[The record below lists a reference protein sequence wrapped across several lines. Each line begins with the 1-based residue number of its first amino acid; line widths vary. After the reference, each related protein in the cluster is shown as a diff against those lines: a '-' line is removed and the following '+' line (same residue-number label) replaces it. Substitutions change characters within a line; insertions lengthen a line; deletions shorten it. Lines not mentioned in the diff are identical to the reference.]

1 MINQVTLHHPLQK
14 KMSLDPQDLI
24 FISNFQFSFHDLFK
38 ELPRDVVGLL
48 HSLLKQFNEGDE
60 AFYQTM
66 NEEKKWEAT
75 MRKYAHYKV
84 KNTQFEEV
92 LEELVQF
99 FDEHNSATFLMEI
112 AHYFL
117 YASYQKED
125 AKTWLLFDDYDGE
138 DVVPFSKDLLADG
151 KFEFHHGP
159 SEQTALSAQAIVFI
173 RLLDYVLSNRLDKF
187 KIKAAIDPEMPEHIQ
202 LPLYICIDLKKS
214 NTYFLSTQKPLTS
227 TLEIFIGYYKLMRL
241 LADHLEETD
250 NGEMHEKIKHYM
262 LVLEP
267 SFYRLAT
274 TSLLM
279 HSNEERK
286 KEEKAAANAKKKYD
300 EAVQKLDKQKDKYE
314 ELKKQHTEL
323 KKSQKE
329 ALQSPQVVPQA
340 ALQENDAQ
348 IKSLTEEG
356 DRLRKL
362 MQQLEAS
369 NKLDEKRF
377 LEEIDRLKEEN
388 KGLQQRLQPLLKMSN
403 EPKIETIGQWL
414 ALGKTLIKNMDEAEA
429 KEIRAFFELFMQ
441 IMDEQKAALPKL
453 ELATNLFGYVS
464 ISSNAHH
471 VNFPNGQSHPIEG
484 LPAHI
489 YLAEGQFIQV
499 TDDYTYVCDYQD
511 FFDFH
516 LKEHSAQFSI
526 VRMKD
531 ETPHIYSNGE
541 LKPLHHG
548 DHIHLHDGQ
557 IVSFNMQ
564 HELIRFYKQQ
574 RLHLNI
580 FEQSIALKKHIPY
593 YVQKALPTGA
603 VVTNVL
609 MDTEKYLPFENGGAL
624 QDGCFF
630 TASKNEDIVRVFHGS
645 FYKLS
650 SYYKKAEI
658 VSVCEVDDAYFGK
671 KLSREIVI
679 IKNIPL
685 HVTITLH
692 DNVRIDEFN
701 NYLEIVRD
709 EACEGETLEQR
720 LSRRPN
726 PTTPR
731 DIAHSTIPETST
743 AVLIVGNPS
752 FFNSYTQKLGDYGYD
767 VTGIEGYE
775 SFTRIKQAAKDKDCI
790 VVCTEYVSHENMY
803 AIKDFF
809 PASKVLYSER
819 EGATQIALQLKSAN
833 M

>member
-1 MINQVTLHHPLQK
+1 MTKQVTLHHPLQEE
-14 KMSLDPQDLI
+14 MSPDTQNLL
-24 FISNFQFSFHDLFK
+24 FISNFQFSFRELFK

-48 HSLLKQFNEGDE
+48 HSLLKQFADGEE
-60 AFYQTM
+60 SFYQTV
-66 NEEKKWEAT
+66 NEEKKWEAM

-92 LEELVQF
+92 LEELIQF
-99 FDEHNSATFLMEI
+99 FNEHNSATFIMEI

-117 YASYQKED
+117 YASYQTED
-125 AKTWLLFDDYDGE
+125 EKTWLLFDDYDGE
-138 DVVPFSKDLLADG
+138 KPVPFTKALLTDG
-151 KFEFHHGP
+151 KFEFHNGP
-159 SEQTALSAQAIVFI
+159 SEKVTLSAQAVVFI
-173 RLLDYVLSNRLDKF
+173 RLLDYVLSNRLEKF

-202 LPLYICIDLKKS
+202 LPLHICNDQKKS
-214 NTYFLSTQKPLTS
+214 NTYFLSPQKPLTS
-227 TLEIFIGYYKLMRL
+227 ILEIFISHLKLLRL
-241 LADHLEETD
+241 LADYLEETD
-250 NGEMHEKIKHYM
+250 HQETKIKVKQYM
-262 LVLEP
+262 LTLQP
-267 SFYRLAT
+267 SLYRLAT

-279 HSNEERK
+279 HSNTEHA

-300 EAVQKLDKQKDKYE
+300 EAVQKLDKQKEKYE
-314 ELKKQHTEL
+314 ELKKQHAEL
-323 KKSQKE
+323 KKGQKE
-329 ALQSPQVVPQA
+329 ALQAPQA
-340 ALQENDAQ
+340 VPSAITQEYGEK
-348 IKSLTEEG
+348 IKSLTEER
-356 DRLRKL
+356 DRLQKL
-362 MQQLEAS
+362 MQQLETS

-388 KGLQQRLQPLLKMSN
+388 KGLQQKLQPLLKISN
-403 EPKIETIGQWL
+403 EPKIETIEQWL
-414 ALGKTLIKNMDEAEA
+414 ALGKTLINNIDENEA

-441 IMDEQKAALPKL
+441 IMDEQKAALPKR
-453 ELATNLFGYVS
+453 ELATNLYGYVS
-464 ISSNAHH
+464 ISSKAHQ

-484 LPAHI
+484 LPANI
-489 YLAEGQFIQV
+489 YLADGQFVQV

-516 LKEHSAQFSI
+516 LKENSAQFSI
-526 VRMKD
+526 VRMKED
-531 ETPHIYSNGE
+531 TPHVYSNGE
-541 LKPLHHG
+541 LKALRHE
-548 DHIHLHDGQ
+548 DHVHLREGQ
-557 IVSFNMQ
+557 IVSFNTQ

-574 RLHLNI
+574 RFHLNT

-609 MDTEKYLPFENGGAL
+609 TSAEKYLPLENGENL
-624 QDGCFF
+624 QDGSFF
-630 TASKNEDIVRVFHGS
+630 TAGKNEEVVRIFHGS

-658 VSVCEVDDAYFGK
+658 VSVCEVDDEYFGK

-709 EACEGETLEQR
+709 ESSEGETLEQR

-726 PTTPR
+726 PATSR

-743 AVLIVGNPS
+743 TVLIVGNPS
-752 FFNSYTQKLGDYGYD
+752 FFNSYTQKLSDYGYD

-775 SFTRIKQAAKDKDCI
+775 SFTRIKQAAKDKDSI
-790 VVCTEYVSHENMY
+790 VVCTEFVSHDNMY
-803 AIKDFF
+803 AIKDYF

>member
-1 MINQVTLHHPLQK
+1 MKQITLHHPLQE
-14 KMSLDPQDLI
+14 KMTPDPQHLLL
-24 FISNFQFSFHDLFK
+24 ISNFRFSFRELFK
-38 ELPRDVVGLL
+38 ELPRDIVGLI
-48 HSLLKQFNEGDE
+48 HSLLKQFDEGEE
-60 AFYQTM
+60 AFYQTV
-66 NEEKKWEAT
+66 NEERKWEAAL
-75 MRKYAHYKV
+75 RKHAHYKV
-84 KNTQFEEV
+84 KNAQFEVV
-92 LEELVQF
+92 LEELIDLF
-99 FDEHNSATFLMEI
+99 CEHNSASFIMEI

-117 YASYQKED
+117 YASYQTDEE
-125 AKTWLLFDDYDGE
+125 KTWLLFDDYVGE
-138 DVVPFSKDLLADG
+138 DSVPFTKDLLVDG
-151 KFEFHHGP
+151 KFEFHKGP
-159 SEQTALSAQAIVFI
+159 SEKMTLTAQAVVFI
-173 RLLDYVLSNRLDKF
+173 RLLDQVLSNRLEKF
-187 KIKAAIDPEMPEHIQ
+187 KIKAAIDPEMPEHVQ
-202 LPLYICIDLKKS
+202 LPLHIWTDQKKL
-214 NTYFLSTQKPLTS
+214 NTYFLSSQKPLTS
-227 TLEIFIGYYKLMRL
+227 ILEIFFSYQKLMRL
-241 LADHLEETD
+241 LADHLPQTD
-250 NGEMHEKIKHYM
+250 DEEMHVKIKHYM
-262 LVLEP
+262 LTLQP
-267 SFYRLAT
+267 SLYRLAT

-279 HSNEERK
+279 HSHEERT
-286 KEEKAAANAKKKYD
+286 KEEKAAANAKKKCE
-300 EAVQKLDKQKDKYE
+300 EAFLKLDKQKEKYD
-314 ELKKQHTEL
+314 ELKKQHAEL

-329 ALQSPQVVPQA
+329 VIQAPQVVPRTI
-340 ALQENDAQ
+340 LQENGAQ
-348 IKSLTEEG
+348 IKSLTEER
-356 DRLRKL
+356 DRLQKL

-388 KGLQQRLQPLLKMSN
+388 KGLQQKLQPLLKMSN
-403 EPKIETIGQWL
+403 EPKIETIAQWL
-414 ALGKTLIKNMDEAEA
+414 AVGKTLIKHMDEDEA

-441 IMDEQKAALPKL
+441 IMDEQKAAQPKL

-489 YLAEGQFIQV
+489 YLADGQFVQV
-499 TDDYTYVCDYQD
+499 TDDYTYVYDYQD

-531 ETPHIYSNGE
+531 ETPHVYSNGE
-541 LKPLHHG
+541 LKPLSHE
-548 DHIHLHDGQ
+548 DHVHLREGQ
-557 IVSFNMQ
+557 IVSFNI
-564 HELIRFYKQQ
+564 HLELIRFYKQQ
-574 RLHLNI
+574 RFHLNS

-609 MDTEKYLPFENGGAL
+609 TSAEKYLPLENGDDL
-624 QDGCFF
+624 QDGSFF
-630 TASKNEDIVRVFHGS
+630 TASTNEEIVRIFHGS

-658 VSVCEVDDAYFGK
+658 VSVCEVDDVYFGK

-692 DNVRIDEFN
+692 DNVRVDEFN
-701 NYLEIVRD
+701 NYLEIVKD
-709 EACEGETLEQR
+709 GLDEGETLEQR
-720 LSRRPN
+720 LSRRP
-726 PTTPR
+726 TPAVSR
-731 DIAHSTIPETST
+731 DYAHSSTYETSSS
-743 AVLIVGNPS
+743 VLVVGNPS

-767 VTGIEGYE
+767 VTGIDGYE
-775 SFTRIKQAAKDKDCI
+775 GFTRIKQAAKDKDGI

-809 PASKVLYSER
+809 PAAKVLYSER